1 MFKRIRARLGGSAEQ
16 GFTVVELLTVL
27 IVIGILLAIAVPSYI
42 GFRDRTANNAAKE
55 NLRAAQPSA
64 DAYYARK
71 GTYVGM
77 TKASLVSIDSG
88 ISGTLKVTATADH
101 SYTMC
106 DDPSGKA
113 WQVVGPDPR
122 SSSYTSVSSC

>member
-27 IVIGILLAIAVPSYI
+27 IIIGILLAIAVPSYI

-64 DAYYARK
+64 DTYYERK

-77 TKASLVSIDSG
+77 TKANLVSIDSG
-88 ISGTLKVTATADH
+88 ISGTLKVTATAEH

-122 SSSYTSVSSC
+122 SSSYTSVTSC

>member
-1 MFKRIRARLGGSAEQ
+1 MFKRIRARLGASAEQ

-27 IVIGILLAIAVPSYI
+27 IIIGILLAIAVPSYI

-64 DAYYARK
+64 DAYYAHK

-77 TKASLVSIDSG
+77 SKSALVSIDSG
-88 ISGTLKVTATADH
+88 ISGTLKVTATTEH

-122 SSSYTSVSSC
+122 SSSYTSITSC

>member
-27 IVIGILLAIAVPSYI
+27 IIIGILLAIAVPSYI

-77 TKASLVSIDSG
+77 TTATLVSIDSG

-122 SSSYTSVSSC
+122 SSSYTSVTRC

>member
-27 IVIGILLAIAVPSYI
+27 IIIGILLAIAVPSYI

-64 DAYYARK
+64 DAYYADK

-77 TKASLVSIDSG
+77 TKAALVSIDSG
-88 ISGTLKVTATADH
+88 ISGTLKVTATKEH

-106 DDPSGKA
+106 DEPSGKA

-122 SSSYTSVSSC
+122 SSSYTSITSC

>member
-27 IVIGILLAIAVPSYI
+27 IIIGILLAIAVPSYI

-64 DAYYARK
+64 NTYYAHK

-77 TKASLVSIDSG
+77 TKAALVSINSG
-88 ISGTLKVTATADH
+88 ISGTLKVTAAREH

-106 DDPSGKA
+106 DEPSGKA

-122 SSSYTSVSSC
+122 SSSYTSITSC

>member
-1 MFKRIRARLGGSAEQ
+1 MAVERRAERLLVRLGTCGEDRLGREPRRDERLVDPVSGQRVDEA
-16 GFTVVELLTVL
+16 G
-27 IVIGILLAIAVPSYI
+27 GIT
-42 GFRDRTANNAAKE
+42 DQE
-55 NLRAAQPSA
+55 HAAQPSA
-64 DAYYARK
+64 DAYYAHK

-77 TKASLVSIDSG
+77 TKATLVSIDSG
-88 ISGTLKVTATADH
+88 ISGTLKVTATAER

-122 SSSYTSVSSC
+122 SSSYTSVTSC

>member
-1 MFKRIRARLGGSAEQ
+1 MYKRIRARLSGSAEQ
-16 GFTVVELLTVL
+16 GFTLVEFLTVL
-27 IVIGILLAIAVPSYI
+27 IIIGILLAIAVPSYI

-64 DAYYARK
+64 DAYYADK

-77 TKASLVSIDSG
+77 TKAALVSIDSG
-88 ISGTLKVTATADH
+88 ISGTLKVTAAREH

-106 DDPSGKA
+106 DEPSGKA
-113 WQVVGPDPR
+113 WQVVGPG
-122 SSSYTSVSSC
+122 SAQQLVHVHTSC

>member
-1 MFKRIRARLGGSAEQ
+1 MSKGIRARLGGSAEQ

-27 IVIGILLAIAVPSYI
+27 IVIGILLAIAVPSYM

-55 NLRAAQPSA
+55 NLRAAQSSA
-64 DAYYARK
+64 RAYYEDK

-77 TKASLVSIDSG
+77 TTASLAAIDSG
-88 ISGTLKVTATADH
+88 ISHTLKVTDASEDA
-101 SYTMC
+101 YTMC

-113 WQVVGPDPR
+113 WQVVGPEPG

>member
-27 IVIGILLAIAVPSYI
+27 IIIGILLAIAVPSYI

-64 DAYYARK
+64 DTYYERK

-77 TKASLVSIDSG
+77 TKANLVSIDSR
-88 ISGTLKVTATADH
+88 ISGTLKVTATAEH

-122 SSSYTSVSSC
+122 SSSYTSVTSC